1 MSGDQKERRW
11 FNTEIP
17 LWSVILAA
25 ASIAGYLIN
34 FDSRMKTVEARTLI
48 YEKTAESAGRMI
60 WQTDAIKD
68 DLSAIRSDIKTLAKL
83 NLDVAII
90 QNDLAAIEC
99 RTGGRCV
106 SRADRGHK

>member
-1 MSGDQKERRW
+1 MEPIEKKRW
-11 FNTEIP
+11 LITEIP
-17 LWSVILAA
+17 LWGVILAA

-34 FDSRMKTVEARTLI
+34 FESRMKTVEARTLI
-48 YEKTAESAGRMI
+48 YEQAAEAAGRMI

-68 DLSAIRSDIKTLAKL
+68 DLSSIRSDIKTLAKL

-99 RTGGRCV
+99 RTGGRCA
-106 SRADRGHK
+106 SRTDRGHK

>member
-48 YEKTAESAGRMI
+48 YEKAAESAGRMI